1 MQCDSTAVGGG
12 GGLERGCDRLVDRR
26 VFVASLV
33 LGTSATFRMAR
44 AQPGPK
50 LPIIGILASGQ
61 PRTASPYPALE
72 RALRELGLVD
82 SQTVRIEFRMAEGR
96 IERLP
101 GLAVELARSNVDVIV
116 AGGNLAS
123 LQAARHASDA
133 IPIVMIAVDYDPIA
147 TKMVSSLNRPGGNIT
162 GVFVRQIELTA
173 KRMELLKEIAPK
185 ATRVVMLSDPFSTEQ
200 LKAAESAARALG
212 VRLQSVEFRTPPY
225 DYASALASAAKDGA
239 GAALVAI
246 TPVMFRERAQIA
258 EIAARQRIPTMFPLP
273 EFADAGGLI
282 AYGASLDATFASA
295 APYIEKI
302 IKGVKPA
309 DLPVEQ
315 PKYFELVV
323 NGKVAQSMGVTVPPA
338 ILLRANRVIQ

>member
-1 MQCDSTAVGGG
+1 MVIAMNRRAFVTSLAL
-12 GGLERGCDRLVDRR
+12 GLSAR
-26 VFVASLV
+26 VVVAS
-33 LGTSATFRMAR
+33 
-44 AQPGPK
+44 AQVAPK

-61 PRTASPYPALE
+61 PRAASPYPALE

-82 SQTVRIEFRMAEGR
+82 GQTVRIEFRMAEGR

-101 GLAVELARSNVDVIV
+101 GLASELVRSNVDVIV

-123 LQAARHASDA
+123 LEAARHASA
-133 IPIVMIAVDYDPIA
+133 SIPIVMIAVDYDPIA
-147 TKMVSSLNRPGGNIT
+147 TRMVASLNRPGGNIT

-173 KRMELLKEIAPK
+173 KRMELLKEMAPK
-185 ATRVVMLSDPFSTEQ
+185 LVRVVMLSDPFSAEQ

-212 VRLQSVEFRTPPY
+212 LRLEAVEFRTPPY
-225 DYASALASAAKDGA
+225 DYTAAFARAAKDGV

-246 TPVMFRERAQIA
+246 TPVMFRERVQIA
-258 EIAARQRIPTMFPLP
+258 EIAARQHIPTMFPLP

-302 IKGVKPA
+302 VKGMKPA

-315 PKYFELVV
+315 PKSFELVV
-323 NGKVAQSMGVTVPPA
+323 NAKVARSIGVSFPPG
-338 ILLRANRVIQ
+338 ILLRADRMIE

>member
-1 MQCDSTAVGGG
+1 MNRRAFVTSLALGIST
-12 GGLERGCDRLVDRR
+12 R
-26 VFVASLV
+26 VRV
-33 LGTSATFRMAR
+33 AR
-44 AQPGPK
+44 AQPTPK

-72 RALRELGLVD
+72 RALGELGLVD
-82 SQTVRIEFRMAEGR
+82 GQTARIEFRMAEGR

-101 GLAVELARSNVDVIV
+101 GLAIDLVRSNVDVII

-123 LQAARHASDA
+123 LEAARSASAA

-147 TKMVSSLNRPGGNIT
+147 ARMVASLNRPGGNIT
-162 GVFVRQIELTA
+162 GVFVRQIELTF

-185 ATRVVMLSDPFSTEQ
+185 AARVVMLSDPFSVEQ
-200 LKAAESAARALG
+200 LKAAESAARTLG
-212 VRLQSVEFRTPPY
+212 LRLQSVEFRTPPY
-225 DYASALASAAKDGA
+225 DYTAALASAGKDGA
-239 GAALVAI
+239 GGALVAI
-246 TPVMFRERAQIA
+246 TPVMFRERVQIA

-302 IKGVKPA
+302 IRGVKPA
-309 DLPVEQ
+309 DLPIEQ
-315 PKYFELVV
+315 PRSFELVV
-323 NGKVAQSMGVTVPPA
+323 NAKVARSIGMSFPPV
-338 ILLRANRVIQ
+338 ILARADRVIQ